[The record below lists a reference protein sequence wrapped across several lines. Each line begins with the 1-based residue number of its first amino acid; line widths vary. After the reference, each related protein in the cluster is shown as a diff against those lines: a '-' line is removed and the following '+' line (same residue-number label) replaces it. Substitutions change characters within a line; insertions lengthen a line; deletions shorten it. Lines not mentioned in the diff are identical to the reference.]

1 MRGLSVRRGRSG
13 SGSRKPGVSSGIPN
27 VLGLLL
33 LLMRRCPALR
43 CRGLRRLVGSVRR
56 SGGGRKLRVDG
67 RRLGRR
73 SWGLLRV
80 GVRVRERIE
89 LLRGRG
95 RAASPRRSVL
105 LSVERW
111 MRRLGGRE
119 RLRSV
124 RLLLGIDAV
133 ERLLVGMLGLLIL
146 LLLKLHLALT
156 FRVGVLLG
164 KELIVKLDGRGELR
178 LHVVQHVYKQQ
189 NET

>member
-1 MRGLSVRRGRSG
+1 
-13 SGSRKPGVSSGIPN
+13 
-27 VLGLLL
+27 
-33 LLMRRCPALR
+33 
-43 CRGLRRLVGSVRR
+43 
-56 SGGGRKLRVDG
+56 
-67 RRLGRR
+67 
-73 SWGLLRV
+73 
-80 GVRVRERIE
+80 
-89 LLRGRG
+89 
-95 RAASPRRSVL
+95 
-105 LSVERW
+105 